1 MCECVGRDKSGF
13 SKDESRRDGWHFSV
27 ICRLVC
33 SCRCGR
39 ARKGDIH
46 LVVSKDRVGVS
57 SHLTPLSCKP
67 LDRCMGNGLACELRA
82 TGD

>member
-46 LVVSKDRVGVS
+46 LVTPKDRVGVT
-57 SHLTPLSCKP
+57 SHLTPLSFKP
-67 LDRCMGNGLACELRA
+67 LDSCMGNGLA
-82 TGD
+82 